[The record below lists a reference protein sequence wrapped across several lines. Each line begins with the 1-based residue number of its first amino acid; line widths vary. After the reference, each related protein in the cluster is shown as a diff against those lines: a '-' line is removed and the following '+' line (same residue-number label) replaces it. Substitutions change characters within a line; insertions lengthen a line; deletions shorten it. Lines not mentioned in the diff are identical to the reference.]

1 MEKYLAHLGRRM
13 KQLRTDAKLTQAE
26 LGDKLGVEQSYV
38 AAIEGAKRGKQPT
51 LSFLLTVSE
60 YFGVGLDDLLG
71 IVPPAPSVMD
81 SLSPDVRAPIE
92 ELVRQLGR
100 KGRSDRWN
108 ALSNTVAAVG
118 GDAAVD
124 RGSRQ
129 TGVLVTPERDREL
142 VSN

>member
-1 MEKYLAHLGRRM
+1 MEKYLAHLARRM
-13 KQLRTDAKLTQAE
+13 KQLRTDARLTQTE
-26 LGDKLGVEQSYV
+26 LGTRLGVQQSYIAKV
-38 AAIEGAKRGKQPT
+38 EGARETKQPT

-71 IVPPAPSVMD
+71 IVPPAPSAMD
-81 SLSPDVRAPIE
+81 TLSPEVRAPIE

-100 KGRSDRWN
+100 KQRGDRWQ
-108 ALSNTVAAVG
+108 ALSNTVHAVG

-124 RGSRQ
+124 RASRQ
-129 TGVLVTPERDREL
+129 TGVLVTPEQDREL